1 MIKITFVGAGSTA
14 FVKNVIGDVM
24 LTEALRNC
32 EVALYD
38 IDAERLEESK
48 ILIDALNEKINE
60 GRAVV
65 KTYLGVENRREAL
78 RGADFIVNAI
88 AVGGYNS
95 TKIDFEI
102 PAKYGLRQTIADT
115 LGIGG
120 IFRALRTIPVLREI
134 AEDVEA
140 VCPNAW
146 FLNYTNPMAM
156 ISGFLQRYT
165 GMKTVGLCHSWQ
177 DCISWLYKNMHMEMP
192 EGVTSKIAGIN
203 HMAWV
208 LEVRDKDGNDLYP
221 MIKQKTAEI
230 NETEI
235 HGDMVRFEYIR
246 RLGYYCTESSHHNSE
261 YNPFFIKPNYPE
273 LIQKYNILIDHYLE
287 TSLDQIENWKKQKA
301 DILSGK
307 NIEHPVR
314 SKEYASR
321 IMEAMVTN
329 VPYSIG
335 GNVINRGFITN
346 IVNDACV
353 EVPCLVD
360 RNGIHP
366 TYVGALPPQLAAMNM
381 TNVNPQLLTI
391 EAAVTKNREHVYH
404 AAMVDP
410 HTAAVLSIDD
420 IVAMCDEMID
430 AHNAS
435 GHPVLV

>member
-24 LTEALRNC
+24 LTPALRQC
-32 EVALYD
+32 EVVLYD

-60 GRAVV
+60 GRAIV
-65 KTYLGVENRREAL
+65 KTYLGIENRREAL
-78 RGADFIVNAI
+78 RGSDFIVNAI
-88 AVGGYNS
+88 AVGGYSS

-102 PAKYGLRQTIADT
+102 PKKYGLRQTIADT

-140 VCPNAW
+140 VCPDAW

-230 NETEI
+230 NANEI

-273 LIQKYNILIDHYLE
+273 LIEKYNILIDHYLD
-287 TSLDQIENWKKQKA
+287 TSLEQIENWKKQKA

-307 NIEHPVR
+307 NIEHAVR

-346 IVNDACV
+346 IVNEACV

-360 RNGIHP
+360 RN
-366 TYVGALPPQLAAMNM
+366 
-381 TNVNPQLLTI
+381 
-391 EAAVTKNREHVYH
+391 
-404 AAMVDP
+404 
-410 HTAAVLSIDD
+410 
-420 IVAMCDEMID
+420 
-430 AHNAS
+430 
-435 GHPVLV
+435 